1 MDNRAQTF
9 WLNQLQQ
16 ASNYNRWIF
25 SQISPHL
32 GQHVLEVG
40 CGNGNF
46 TELLRQG
53 RQVVAIDL
61 DAAYVEAAR
70 ERLQGNDVKIYQLDA
85 TQLAAQSQWHG
96 AFDSVVLLDVLEHIA
111 DDCDLLQQLRLALR
125 PGGRLILK
133 VPALEWLYS
142 PMDKAIG
149 HHRRYTPQRLKS
161 VIQQADLSRSQVW
174 YFNAA
179 GIPGWW
185 LNGSLLG
192 RQTPPQSQVSW
203 FDRCVPVL
211 QALEERMPPPVGLSL
226 FGVGVMG

>member
-16 ASNYNRWIF
+16 ASNYNQWIF

-32 GQHVLEVG
+32 GQRVLEVG

-46 TELLRQG
+46 TDLLRQG
-53 RQVVAIDL
+53 RQVIAIDL
-61 DAAYVEAAR
+61 DAAYVKAAQA
-70 ERLQGNDVKIYQLDA
+70 RLQGTNVEIYQLDA
-85 TQLAAQSQWHG
+85 TQLATQPQWQG
-96 AFDSVVLLDVLEHIA
+96 AFDSVVLLDVLEHIV
-111 DDCDLLQQLRLALR
+111 DDHDLLQQLQLVLR

-149 HHRRYTPQRLKS
+149 HYRRYTPQRLRAA
-161 VIQQADLSRSQVW
+161 VRQADLSRPEVW

-185 LNGSLLG
+185 LNGSLLR
-192 RQTPPQSQVSW
+192 RQTPPQAQVSW
-203 FDRCVPVL
+203 FNRCVPVL
-211 QALEERMPPPVGLSL
+211 QAWENRLPPPVGLSL
-226 FGVGVMG
+226 FAVGVAA